1 VTRTHAR
8 RPVAVAL
15 AVLALAGCVSD
26 NGGRPPTSEKDAAQA
41 NMQLGVAYMQQ
52 GNLALAKE
60 KLERAGKQDPR
71 NPELQTSLAFLYE
84 RLGRPRDAEARYR
97 EAMRLSPGSASVNN
111 NYGVFLCR
119 GGKPDDAIKRFET
132 AARDPL
138 YATPWAALTNA
149 AVCLRSVKRGDDA
162 VRYLQQSIQLRPN
175 YDEAVMELADLQ
187 LESGQALASRQ
198 TVDRFLSMGRATPPV
213 LLIGVRA
220 ALAQGDRTAVEAYS
234 RRLRRDFPDSAQTR
248 MLPQLLGDRG

>member
-1 VTRTHAR
+1 VSR
-8 RPVAVAL
+8 RGVAL
-15 AVLALAGCVSD
+15 LAASAWLAAACVTD

-60 KLERAGKQDPR
+60 KLERAAKQNPR

-97 EAMRLSPGSASVNN
+97 EAMRLAPGSASVNN

-149 AVCLRSVKRGDDA
+149 AVCLRSVKRGDEA
-162 VRYLQQSIQLRPN
+162 ARYLRQSIQLRPN
-175 YDEAVMELADLQ
+175 YDEAVVELADLQ
-187 LESGQALASRQ
+187 LQGSDSLAARQ
-198 TVDRFLSMGRATPPV
+198 TVDRFLSMGRATPAV
-213 LLIGVRA
+213 LLIGVRS
-220 ALAQGDRTAVEAYS
+220 ALAQGDRAAVEAYS